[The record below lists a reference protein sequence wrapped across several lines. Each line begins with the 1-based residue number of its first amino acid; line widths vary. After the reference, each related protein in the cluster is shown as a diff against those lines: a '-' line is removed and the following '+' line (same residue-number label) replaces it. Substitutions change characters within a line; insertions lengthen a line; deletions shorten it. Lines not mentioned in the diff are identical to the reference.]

1 MQLTT
6 AQTTLSAPVRVP
18 TSREGALMPRSTT
31 TRPGVPGTRSLL
43 LGAGLAASLAL
54 AACGGSSGS
63 SSSSASSGSAAA
75 GGGGNIG
82 VSLITKDSTNPFFV
96 AMQQSAKKNCPA
108 DGADIKVGSG
118 KAEGD

>member
-1 MQLTT
+1 
-6 AQTTLSAPVRVP
+6 
-18 TSREGALMPRSTT
+18 MPRSSAGG
-31 TRPGVPGTRSLL
+31 PGVPARSLV

-63 SSSSASSGSAAA
+63 SASTSAGSSSANA

-108 DGADIKVGSG
+108 DGANIKVGSG
-118 KAEGD
+118 KAEGNDG